1 MMDKGA
7 EAYRRYLDGDDG
19 GLTEVIRTYQE
30 GLTRFLCS
38 VTGDWVSA
46 EEVMEDVFFRLAVK
60 KPKFKDKSSFKTWL
74 YAIGRNAALDHVR
87 HASRFADQPVEE
99 YLNDVPAEE
108 DPAGEYLREETKR
121 TLYACIGRL
130 SPDYRQALTLCYFE
144 GLDNAGVAGVMKKN
158 KRQVEN
164 LLTRARAALK
174 KELEKEGI
182 GREDF

>member
-1 MMDKGA
+1 MDHGA

-19 GLTEVIRTYQE
+19 GLAEVIRLYQE

-38 VTGDWVSA
+38 VTGDFFAA
-46 EEVMEDVFFRLAVK
+46 EEVMEEVFFRLAVR
-60 KPKFKDKSSFKTWL
+60 KPKFRGKSTFQTWL

-87 HASRFADQPVEE
+87 RRARYAEKPVEE
-99 YLNDVPAEE
+99 YPERASPEGEPETAFLTEE
-108 DPAGEYLREETKR
+108 RNR

-130 SPDYRQALTLCYFE
+130 SPDYRQALTLSYFE
-144 GLDNAGVAGVMKKN
+144 GLDNAGIAAVMKKN

-182 GREDF
+182 GHEDL